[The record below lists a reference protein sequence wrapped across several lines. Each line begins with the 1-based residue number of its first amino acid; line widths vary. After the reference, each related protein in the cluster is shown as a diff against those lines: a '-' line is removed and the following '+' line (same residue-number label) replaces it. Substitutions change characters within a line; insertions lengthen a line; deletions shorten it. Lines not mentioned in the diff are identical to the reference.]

1 MNFILMMMMWLKF
14 ENLNLYICKS
24 EGCQLF
30 LWDDLYD
37 TRVYICIVEAAQI
50 SFSLQGV
57 NNITTFLVTYF
68 SAVLSR

>member
-30 LWDDLYD
+30 CGMIYMI
-37 TRVYICIVEAAQI
+37 YICIVEAAQI